1 MFLTCV
7 NFIIGDVESF
17 SSPVTKIL
25 EYCLK
30 VDMYKVLVSVLQLW
44 FQIFWTMGTKFSTC
58 DLKVGDVRTFNA
70 RDICEIYF
78 ERFLLPIANTLKCY
92 LKIWY
97 IQTFEHIIWKFFYY
111 ACTGWHG
118 TWKLDM

>member
-1 MFLTCV
+1 
-7 NFIIGDVESF
+7 
-17 SSPVTKIL
+17 
-25 EYCLK
+25 
-30 VDMYKVLVSVLQLW
+30 
-44 FQIFWTMGTKFSTC
+44 MGTKFSTC

-97 IQTFEHIIWKFFYY
+97 IQTFEHIFWIFFIMC
-111 ACTGWHG
+111 A
-118 TWKLDM
+118 LVDMWLESWICSTLKVRDVESFEYIV